1 MNALADHALLGLWE
15 RGAGCGPVA
24 RALLL
29 LGAAMPESS
38 AERCA
43 EIAIGARDAAILQ
56 LRRATFGN
64 TLVGCANC
72 PGCGEEH
79 EFDLDVER
87 LLAGTPPREHGE
99 IVLASGLRFRLPN
112 SGDLAAVARHNDVDA
127 AVRQLLQRC
136 CLNAPSGIDW
146 SQSLL
151 DEVES
156 GMAAVETKA
165 DIELRFDCVACGQ
178 VWHDRLDVAGWVWE
192 EIAARAGRLLDE
204 VHALAMS
211 YGWSE
216 QQILAMS
223 DARRDAYLQRCFT

>member
-1 MNALADHALLGLWE
+1 MNVLADHALLGIWE

-29 LGAAMPESS
+29 LGAAMPEES

-43 EIAIGARDAAILQ
+43 GIAIGARDAAILR

-64 TLVGCANC
+64 SLAGCTNC
-72 PGCGEEH
+72 PDCGEEH

-87 LLAGTPPREHGE
+87 LQAGASPREDGE
-99 IVLASGLRFRLPN
+99 IVLGSGLRFRLPN
-112 SGDLAAVARHNDVDA
+112 SGDLAVVARHNDVDA

-146 SQSLL
+146 SQSLA
-151 DEVES
+151 DEVERA
-156 GMAAVETKA
+156 MTALETTA
-165 DIELRFDCVACGQ
+165 DIELRFDCVACGR

-192 EIAARAGRLLDE
+192 EVSARARRLLDE
-204 VHALAMS
+204 VHALAMY

-216 QQILAMS
+216 QQILALS
-223 DARRDAYLQRCFT
+223 DARRDAYLQRCCA